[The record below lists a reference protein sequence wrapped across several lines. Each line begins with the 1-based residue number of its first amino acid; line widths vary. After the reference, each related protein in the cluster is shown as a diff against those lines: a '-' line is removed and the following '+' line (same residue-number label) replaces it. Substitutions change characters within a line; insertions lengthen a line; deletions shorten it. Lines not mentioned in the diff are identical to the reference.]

1 MLEDGVKVF
10 FFFFFNI
17 CSFICFACAG
27 SSLLHIGFL

>member
-1 MLEDGVKVF
+1 MLEDGVKVV
-10 FFFFFNI
+10 FFFNI